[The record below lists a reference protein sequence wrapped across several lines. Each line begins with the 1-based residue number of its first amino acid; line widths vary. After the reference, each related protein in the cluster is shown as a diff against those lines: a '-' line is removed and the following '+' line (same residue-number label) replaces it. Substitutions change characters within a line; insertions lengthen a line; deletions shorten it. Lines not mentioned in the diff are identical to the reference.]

1 MQRVGID
8 HHLCIDHHLSKIIIH
23 PDSIKHQIKASL
35 TVCRASDIWRPAFL
49 VSSPPSASMSTWAP
63 LSEGEQTNK
72 QCLNRFLSPREVA
85 SSIAI
90 SFVCCLRRF
99 SHAPEIDK
107 LFMINLING
116 GQETVVDESQ
126 KSQFEKRKRNLKAIS
141 PISRGEREI

>member
-1 MQRVGID
+1 MDFSFSAFGF
-8 HHLCIDHHLSKIIIH
+8 
-23 PDSIKHQIKASL
+23 L
-35 TVCRASDIWRPAFL
+35 TSSNSAF
-49 VSSPPSASMSTWAP
+49 VTSPPNASMSTWAP

-72 QCLNRFLSPREVA
+72 QCLNRFLSPTEVA

-126 KSQFEKRKRNLKAIS
+126 KKSI
-141 PISRGEREI
+141 